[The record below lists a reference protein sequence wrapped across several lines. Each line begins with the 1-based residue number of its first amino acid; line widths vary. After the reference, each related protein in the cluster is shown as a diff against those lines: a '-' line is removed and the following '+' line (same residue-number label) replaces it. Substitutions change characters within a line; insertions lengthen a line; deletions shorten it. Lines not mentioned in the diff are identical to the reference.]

1 MESSAIVEEWIRDE
15 AAKLNEFYARTMS
28 CRVVVELPN
37 RRHKS
42 GSRYHVRIDLTVP
55 GGELV
60 TKREPSLHSS
70 WQRTH
75 TNKVAKH
82 LEIHVPHREL
92 RQAIDDAFKA
102 MGRQLQD
109 YARRQRGDQKIH
121 EPTPRAR
128 VSKLVPAEEY
138 GVLETSGGREIYFHA
153 HSVLGGGFRRLKIG
167 NAVSFAEE
175 EGERGPQASTVT
187 PIRTRHL
194 AAKEETAIATVAGR
208 R

>member
-1 MESSAIVEEWIRDE
+1 MEASSSVEEWIRDE
-15 AAKLNEFYARTMS
+15 AAKLNEFYPRIMS

-70 WQRTH
+70 WQRTQ
-75 TNKVAKH
+75 TNKAAKH

-109 YARRQRGDQKIH
+109 YARRQRGDQKTH

-138 GVLETSGGREIYFHA
+138 GFLETLGGREIYFHA
-153 HSVLGGGFRRLKIG
+153 HSVLGGRFGSLKIG
-167 NAVSFAEE
+167 TAVTFAEE
-175 EGERGPQASTVT
+175 EGEKGPQASTVT
-187 PIRTRHL
+187 PVRKRHL
-194 AAKEETAIATVAGR
+194 PAKETTAIAVTAR